1 MDKMPTGHEN
11 GKTDAP
17 IAPVRSVL
25 DPYSSKIELTCNGSR
40 EDLDP
45 YVPAQNRPLESNTSS
60 FGALAHLL
68 KASLGSGVLAMPLAF
83 KNAGLLVGCFGTI
96 IIGFICAH
104 VIHILVKTSQQL
116 CIEVKK
122 PCLGYADTCDLVF
135 QNGPKSV
142 RRFAPHVRELAD
154 WALAVTHLGACCV
167 YVVVISESFKQIS
180 DEYGGPK
187 WSVSVFCAL
196 CLIILIPLN
205 QITKLKYLV
214 PFSAVAN
221 FVWLASICIS
231 IYYCLRDPPP
241 LSSRNLSTSI
251 AGLPNF
257 ISTSLFAMEGIGV
270 VMPIENEMTKPQH
283 FLGCPGVLNIAMGAV
298 VALYGFV
305 GFCGYLSFG
314 ETVRGS
320 LTLNLPQDEILAQ
333 TAKIL
338 VACVMILSYALIFY
352 VPVDVAWRRIC
363 DRIPVSS
370 HRWALA
376 ALRLFGTFLTVGLA
390 CAIPRL
396 ELFMELVG
404 AICLSCLGLSL
415 PAITETVWRWGKDL
429 GPYKIVLIKNSII
442 VVISLIAMV
451 SGVTFSIK
459 SMIDS
464 L

>member
-1 MDKMPTGHEN
+1 MEKIPSDREN
-11 GKTDAP
+11 GVPQIRT
-17 IAPVRSVL
+17 IV
-25 DPYSSKIELTCNGSR
+25 DPYSSKIELTSNGSR

-45 YVPAQNRPLESNTSS
+45 YVPAKNRPLESNTSS

-83 KNAGLLVGCFGTI
+83 KNAGLLVGLIGTVV
-96 IIGFICAH
+96 IGFICGH

-116 CIEVKK
+116 CVEVKK

-142 RRFAPHVRELAD
+142 RRFAPHIRELAD

-196 CLIILIPLN
+196 SLVILVPLN

-214 PFSAVAN
+214 PFSAIAN
-221 FVWLASICIS
+221 FVWLTSICIS

-241 LSSRNLSTSI
+241 PSTRNLATSI

-257 ISTSLFAMEGIGV
+257 ISTCLFAMEGIGV
-270 VMPIENEMTKPQH
+270 VMPIENEMTKPQQ
-283 FLGCPGVLNIAMGAV
+283 FLGCPGVLNIAMSAV

-333 TAKIL
+333 VAKML
-338 VACVMILSYALIFY
+338 VACVMVLSYALIFY
-352 VPVDVAWRRIC
+352 VPVDVAWRRISH
-363 DRIPVSS
+363 RIPASN
-370 HRWALA
+370 HRWGLA
-376 ALRLFGTFLTVGLA
+376 ALRLAGTFLTVGLA
-390 CAIPRL
+390 SAIPRL

-429 GPYKIVLIKNSII
+429 GPYNIVLIKNATI
-442 VVISLIAMV
+442 VLFSLIAMV

-459 SMIDS
+459 TIVDT

>member
-1 MDKMPTGHEN
+1 MEKVVDTPPIK
-11 GKTDAP
+11 KDSDA
-17 IAPVRSVL
+17 
-25 DPYSSKIELTCNGSR
+25 YSSKIELAYNGSR

-45 YVPAQNRPLESNTSS
+45 YVPADHRPLESNTSS

-83 KNAGLLVGCFGTI
+83 KNAGLLVGVVGTM

-104 VIHILVKTSQQL
+104 VITVLVKTSQQL
-116 CIEVKK
+116 CVEIKR

-135 QNGPKSV
+135 QNGPTSV
-142 RRFAPHVRELAD
+142 RKYAPYARELAD

-167 YVVVISESFKQIS
+167 YVVVVAESFKQVS
-180 DEYGGPK
+180 DVYGGPN
-187 WSVSVFCAL
+187 WSVTVFCAL
-196 CLIILIPLN
+196 TLVILIPLT

-214 PFSAVAN
+214 PFSAMAN
-221 FVWLASICIS
+221 FVWLTSICIS
-231 IYYCLRDPPP
+231 IYYCLRSPPS

-251 AGLPNF
+251 SGLPNF

-270 VMPIENEMTKPQH
+270 VMPIENEMTKPHQ
-283 FLGCPGVLNIAMGAV
+283 FLGCPGVLNIAMTAV
-298 VALYGFV
+298 VALYAFV
-305 GFCGYLSFG
+305 GFSGYLNFG
-314 ETVRGS
+314 EGVRGS

-338 VACVMILSYALIFY
+338 VACVMVLSYALIFY
-352 VPVDVAWRRIC
+352 VPVDVIWRRLQEK
-363 DRIPVSS
+363 IPARS
-370 HRWALA
+370 HRWGMAG
-376 ALRLFGTFLTVGLA
+376 LRLFGTLFTVGLA

-404 AICLSCLGLSL
+404 AVCLSIMGLSL
-415 PAITETVWRWGKDL
+415 PAIVETVWRWGKDL
-429 GPYKIVLIKNSII
+429 GPYHWILWKNCLIVLF
-442 VVISLIAMV
+442 SLVALV

-459 SMIDS
+459 SMIDN

>member
-1 MDKMPTGHEN
+1 MEKMTIGQEN
-11 GKTDAP
+11 GVP
-17 IAPVRSVL
+17 PVGPAV
-25 DPYSSKIELTCNGSR
+25 DPYSSKIQLTCNGSR

-45 YVPAQNRPLESNTSS
+45 YVPAKNRPLESNTSS

-83 KNAGLLVGCFGTI
+83 KNAGLLVGCIGTI
-96 IIGFICAH
+96 IIGFICGH
-104 VIHILVKTSQQL
+104 VIHVLVKTSQQL
-116 CIEVKK
+116 CVEVKK

-135 QNGPKSV
+135 QNGPKPM

-180 DEYGGPK
+180 DQYGGPD
-187 WSVSVFCAL
+187 WTVSVYCAL
-196 CLIILIPLN
+196 CLVVLIPLN

-214 PFSAVAN
+214 PFSAIAN

-241 LSSRNLSTSI
+241 PSSRNMATSI

-257 ISTSLFAMEGIGV
+257 ISTCLFAMEGIGV
-270 VMPIENEMTKPQH
+270 VMPIENEMTKPQQ
-283 FLGCPGVLNIAMGAV
+283 FLGCPGVLNIAMSAV
-298 VALYGFV
+298 VALYAFV

-314 ETVRGS
+314 ESVRGS

-333 TAKIL
+333 AAKIL
-338 VACVMILSYALIFY
+338 VALVMILSYALIFY
-352 VPVDVAWRRIC
+352 VPVDVAWRRIS
-363 DRIPVSS
+363 DKIPARG
-370 HRWALA
+370 HRWGLA
-376 ALRLFGTFLTVGLA
+376 GLRLAGTLLTVGLA

-404 AICLSCLGLSL
+404 AVCLSCLGLTL
-415 PAITETVWRWGKDL
+415 PAITETVFRWGKDT
-429 GPYKIVLIKNSII
+429 GPFHI
-442 VVISLIAMV
+442 VVIKNAVIVLFSLVAMV
-451 SGVTFSIK
+451 SGVAFSIK